1 MQLSKLQ
8 EIADLEVYTS
18 STLLCRIGLGI
29 HAEAMLDI
37 KSLYS
42 SLTFG
47 DQRNDHNVHTLSGSI
62 VSHTGPGVHLLHGL
76 HHVPTLRGTC
86 DNI

>member
-1 MQLSKLQ
+1 MLSIGQMQLSKLQ

-18 STLLCRIGLGI
+18 PSPLCRIGLGI
-29 HAEAMLDI
+29 HVEAVPDI

-42 SLTFG
+42 NLTFG
-47 DQRNDHNVHTLSGSI
+47 DQRNDCNVHTLSGST

-76 HHVPTLRGTC
+76 HLVP
-86 DNI
+86 